1 MNSLSN
7 LQPVS
12 KDLMIKIYI
21 LRTMMY
27 CGFCGDYLMKAGPLN
42 QIRKILF
49 SVLAKWSTSTS
60 IRQNSLA
67 QLQAKKNYPKRLP

>member
-27 CGFCGDYLMKAGPLN
+27 CGVLWG
-42 QIRKILF
+42 LF
-49 SVLAKWSTSTS
+49 DEGWAIK
-60 IRQNSLA
+60 
-67 QLQAKKNYPKRLP
+67 

>member
-27 CGFCGDYLMKAGPLN
+27 CG
-42 QIRKILF
+42 
-49 SVLAKWSTSTS
+49 V
-60 IRQNSLA
+60 
-67 QLQAKKNYPKRLP
+67 